1 MLKTN
6 LYYKLAAG
14 AILAALIWLSWSPI
28 FAGKVVIHPILL
40 DLGAFQLHWYG
51 LTMALA
57 IAAAYLT
64 VLKSALPVQKT
75 ITVDQFTEASL
86 WMTVGGLVGARLLF
100 VVLKWPDYAADLATI
115 FRIDQGG
122 MSLHG
127 ALLGGLLGLIW
138 YGWRQRA
145 NWVNIADLVVIG
157 LPIGQIVGRLGNFIN
172 QEAYGGPTDLPWKMF
187 VRPENRPELYADTS
201 FFHPT
206 FLYESLL
213 VLLLY
218 AGLRLLLGR
227 AHKPGALL
235 AAYLVGYSI
244 VRFGIEFFRIDSDR
258 LGLLS
263 IAQWASLAIVALGII
278 WYYRSKPQGKTL

>member
-14 AILAALIWLSWSPI
+14 AILAALIWWSWSPI
-28 FAGKVVIHPILL
+28 FAGKVVINPILL

-213 VLLLY
+213 LLLLY

-227 AHKPGALL
+227 GHKPGALL